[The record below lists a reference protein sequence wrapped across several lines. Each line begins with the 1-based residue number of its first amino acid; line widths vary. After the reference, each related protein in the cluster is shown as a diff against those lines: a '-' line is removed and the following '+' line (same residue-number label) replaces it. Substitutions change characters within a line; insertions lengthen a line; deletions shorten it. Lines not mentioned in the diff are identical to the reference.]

1 MSPGQLEGKHDLS
14 AMSLERG
21 LKSKSSTGL
30 GTSQHATGEACG
42 MEIVGMATPELA
54 AWARDHLADFDQ
66 IICECHDPRRGP
78 NPGWALVSL
87 KAPGSDPNR
96 RQCLSYVPD
105 TASARLVDVP
115 GLQASA

>member
-1 MSPGQLEGKHDLS
+1 MSPGQPEGKPDLS
-14 AMSLERG
+14 AMALERG

-30 GTSQHATGEACG
+30 GTSQHATGEAR
-42 MEIVGMATPELA
+42 GMATPELA
-54 AWARDHLADFDQ
+54 AWARDHLAGFDQ
-66 IICECHDPRRGP
+66 ITCECHDPRRGP
-78 NPGWALVSL
+78 NPGWALVSP
-87 KAPGSDPNR
+87 KSPGSDANR

>member
-30 GTSQHATGEACG
+30 GTSQHATGEAR
-42 MEIVGMATPELA
+42 GMATPELA
-54 AWARDHLADFDQ
+54 AWARDHLAGFDQ
-66 IICECHDPRRGP
+66 ITCECHDPRRGP

-87 KAPGSDPNR
+87 KAPGSDANR